1 MCRILRV
8 TSSTSETF
16 GDELILHNLI
26 SGQVD
31 KLELVRTAN
40 LKLIQVRTNQ

>member
-1 MCRILRV
+1 M
-8 TSSTSETF
+8 TSSTSEAV

-31 KLELVRTAN
+31 KFELVRTAN
-40 LKLIQVRTNQ
+40 LKITQVRTTHR

>member
-1 MCRILRV
+1 M

-26 SGQVD
+26 SGHVD
-31 KLELVRTAN
+31 KFELVRTAN
-40 LKLIQVRTNQ
+40 LKRTQVRTIHR